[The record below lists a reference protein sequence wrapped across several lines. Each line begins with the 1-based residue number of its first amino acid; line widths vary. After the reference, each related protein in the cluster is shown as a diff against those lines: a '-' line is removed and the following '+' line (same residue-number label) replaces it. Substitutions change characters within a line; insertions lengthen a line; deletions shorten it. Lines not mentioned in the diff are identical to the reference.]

1 MRDWKSEAAVA
12 ALGVMLCATS
22 AAADG
27 PTKWTGLFVGANIG
41 WSTGRV
47 EHAQTNGGMDYGP
60 FSYNADGMTGGVAL
74 GYNMQF
80 QHIVAGIEVE
90 GGYMDLSGDG
100 RIPSS
105 DPAHH
110 QALDVDG
117 GLYGLIAG
125 RLGLAWDRTLVY
137 GKAGYAYLDGDAGQK
152 TTKPGFVTHRSG
164 AFQGLAY
171 GAGLE
176 HAMTNRVSIRFEW
189 MRFDFDTVTGFQES
203 ITDPPVGFQY
213 TNKTDLT
220 SDSFKIGVNYKLN

>member
-1 MRDWKSEAAVA
+1 MRNWKRGAAAA
-12 ALGVMLCATS
+12 ALGVLVCASS

-27 PTKWTGLFVGANIG
+27 PKKWTGAFVGANIG
-41 WSTGRV
+41 WSTGSV
-47 EHAQTNGGMDYGP
+47 DHAQTNGGMTYGP
-60 FSYNADGMTGGVAL
+60 FNYDADGLTAGAVL

-80 QHIVAGIEVE
+80 QQIVAGIEAE
-90 GGYMDLSGDG
+90 GGYMDLSGEG

-117 GLYGLIAG
+117 GFYGLIAG
-125 RLGLAWDRTLVY
+125 RLGLAWDRTLIY

-152 TTKPGFVTHRSG
+152 TTKPGYVTHRSG

-176 HAMTNRVSIRFEW
+176 HAMTDRVSVRFEW
-189 MRFDFDTVTGFQES
+189 LRFDFDAVTGSQES
-203 ITDPPVGFQY
+203 VADDPVGYRY
-213 TNKTDLT
+213 TNKTDLST
-220 SDSFKIGVNYKLN
+220 DSFKIGVNYKLN